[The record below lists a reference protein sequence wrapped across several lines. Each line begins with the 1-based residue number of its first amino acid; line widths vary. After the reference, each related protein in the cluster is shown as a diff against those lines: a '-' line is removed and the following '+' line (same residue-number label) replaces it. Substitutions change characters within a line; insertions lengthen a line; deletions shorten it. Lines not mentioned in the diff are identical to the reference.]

1 MTFHDLAERLFL
13 KPSPKYAYSDIIRGV
28 RVCGKT
34 SLQKAVGRNTFR
46 GFYRKSGYDRGA
58 SSVFDPYFEEK
69 KEAILDGLK
78 GIPSRG
84 QLDNF
89 SEEIRQEIKDRLTNV
104 EEKQLLSYNK
114 TRKPVDLYIEHIVS
128 MAEEISDADR
138 LRLVPFLFLPLDSW
152 IFSSPQL
159 FTESDLRLFGLSRR
173 STYKDVATRHAYEQ
187 LHLLT
192 LDKARSF
199 SPSFHPIYF
208 DLLWSERFN
217 RKQAGN
223 LFESNP

>member
-1 MTFHDLAERLFL
+1 MRFHDLAERLFL
-13 KPSPKYAYSDIIRGV
+13 RPSPKYAYTDIIRGV

-46 GFYRKSGYDRGA
+46 GFYRKSGCDRGA
-58 SSVFDPYFEEK
+58 SSIFDPYFEEK
-69 KEAILDGLK
+69 KAEILESLK
-78 GIPSRG
+78 KIQSRE
-84 QLDNF
+84 QLDIY
-89 SEEIRQEIKDRLTNV
+89 SEKIRQEIKDRLTNV

-114 TRKPVDLYIEHIVS
+114 TRKPVDLYLEHIVS
-128 MAEEISDADR
+128 MAEEISDVDR

-152 IFSSPQL
+152 IFSSLQL
-159 FTESDLRLFGLSRR
+159 FTVSDLRLFGLSRR
-173 STYKDVATRHAYEQ
+173 STYKDVETRQAYEQ
-187 LHLLT
+187 LHRLT
-192 LDKARSF
+192 LEKARRVST
-199 SPSFHPIYF
+199 SFHPIYF